1 MTYDFD
7 RKIERKQNNSAKW
20 DEIKRKTPDEDLLPM
35 WMADMDFE
43 TAPEILEAMQE
54 KLNHRIFGYTSRPS
68 SYYESAAEWTK
79 KIHDYEIKS
88 DELEHCIGVIPAI
101 SILIRLLTKPDD
113 QIIIQA
119 PVYPP
124 FFSVVEKNKRVLLVN
139 NLLENEGQ
147 YTIDFEDF
155 EEKAKDEK
163 TKFFILCNPHNPVGR
178 AWTKEEL
185 LKLGNICLKY
195 NVRII
200 SDDIWRD
207 IIYKG
212 HKYTAISSLTKEI
225 EDITIT
231 CFSSTKTFNL
241 AGLQASFVHFPRKEE
256 QKLFN
261 DELGILDIKRNTPF
275 SLAAVE
281 ASFTK
286 GEKWYRE
293 LMEYLSGNIDFV
305 EKYLKE
311 NIPEISF
318 KRPEATYLIWLDFR
332 KTNLSEAEIHRLVR
346 EEAKL
351 VLNAGSSFSE
361 KSGKFQRIN
370 IAYPRDILEEAL
382 NRLSNAIKNINK
394 GEMKKIWNISLG

>member
-7 RKIERKQNNSAKW
+7 RKIDRKQNNSAKW
-20 DEIKRKTPDEDLLPM
+20 NEIKRKTPDEDLLPM

-43 TAPEILEAMQE
+43 TAPEILEALQE
-54 KLNHRIFGYTSRPS
+54 KLNQRIFGYTSRPS
-68 SYYESAAEWTK
+68 SYYESAIEWTK

-101 SILIRLLTKPDD
+101 SILIRLFTKSDD

-124 FFSVVEKNKRVLLVN
+124 FFSIVEKNKRVLLVN

-178 AWTKEEL
+178 VWTKEEL
-185 LKLGNICLKY
+185 WKLGNICLKY

-212 HKYTAISSLTKEI
+212 HKYTAVSSLSKELK
-225 EDITIT
+225 DITIT

-241 AGLQASFVHFPRKEE
+241 AGLQASFVHFSRKEE

-293 LMEYLSGNIDFV
+293 LMEYLNGNIDFV
-305 EKYLKE
+305 EKYIRE

-318 KRPEATYLIWLDFR
+318 RRPEATYLIWLDFR
-332 KTNLSEAEIHRLVR
+332 KTGLSEAEIYRLIR

-361 KSGKFQRIN
+361 KSGKFQRLN
-370 IAYPRDILEEAL
+370 VAYPRCILEEAL
-382 NRLSNAIKNINK
+382 NRLSNAIKK
-394 GEMKKIWNISLG
+394 YK